1 MANRPS
7 KTHELIRERLSPE
20 AIAEGRKIYLSSA
33 VRELRIDVRR
43 RRFSAIIDGEEST
56 TTVKIEHGKDGPT
69 WICSADGR
77 NHTGCAHVAA
87 LLTAIR
93 EREASEGPSKNKG
106 VKEKESLVDHLM
118 ENADRAHLIQAF
130 RLCLRTYPELQGD
143 LVFTI
148 LENIDADGELYN
160 EVVALMDDPKSSTDY
175 TLPKDGFDPYR
186 LLDEINYLYEQEK
199 YQQCFLLSRAILTQ
213 LLQKMSNG
221 KNLMEHEVDLVIA
234 SSGVLSDLTI
244 PPVPEQL
251 AEQVHGL
258 GMKLLQRFPKLEPQ
272 VQSSLIAL
280 LDDSALDQSEIVAL
294 EKTLRSRWERA
305 RKKAD
310 GGEHAERLAMP
321 LALFYARTQQF
332 GKLHGLFDSYLQNP
346 LLRAPALA
354 EMLHHQLHD
363 VVVKYVEDAL
373 VEPPEDTL
381 REDHED
387 MARCGMY
394 NDLVMMLV
402 ESDQLEGDQRDL
414 LRKAFMSVGHRI
426 YGILD
431 MYKDV
436 VGDEVYLKDLTEI
449 ALEIEEPA
457 KRGVYVAFTKYFV
470 VLCELGRFD
479 DAFKTLDEQGVVDP
493 VILLDYLPNFLPVY
507 KDSLFEPAMQS
518 IIELLPLV
526 SEDMLRELVRRSI
539 TTVWDIDEEASK
551 SILNRHY
558 LDIIDEELAD
568 FVDLLLDDFDAD
580 ELSE

>member
-1 MANRPS
+1 MAKRPS
-7 KTHELIRERLSPE
+7 KTHELIRERLSAD
-20 AIAEGRKIYLSSA
+20 AISEGRKIYLSSA

-43 RRFSAIIDGEEST
+43 RRFSAIIDGEDST

-87 LLTAIR
+87 ILTAIR
-93 EREASEGPSKNKG
+93 EREASEGPSTKSGDKA
-106 VKEKESLVDHLM
+106 KESLVDHLM
-118 ENADRAHLIQAF
+118 ENADRGHLIQAF
-130 RLCLRTYPELQGD
+130 KLCLRTYPELQGD

-148 LENIDADGELYN
+148 LENIDADGQLYD
-160 EVVALMDDPKSSTDY
+160 EVVSLMDDPTSSEDY

-199 YQQCFLLSRAILTQ
+199 YKQSFLLSRAILTQ
-213 LLQKMSNG
+213 LLQKMSSG

-234 SSGVLSDLTI
+234 SSGMLSDLTI

-305 RKKAD
+305 RKKED
-310 GGEHAERLAMP
+310 GAEHAERLAMP
-321 LALFYARTQQF
+321 LALFYARTRQF

-354 EMLHHQLHD
+354 EMLHHQLHY

-373 VEPPEDTL
+373 VVPGEDTL

-402 ESDQLEGDQRDL
+402 ESEELEGDQRDL

-431 MYKDV
+431 VYKEH
-436 VGDEVYLKDLTEI
+436 VGEEVYLKDLAEI
-449 ALEIEEPA
+449 ADEIREPA
-457 KRGVYVAFTKYFV
+457 SRGVYVSFTKYFV
-470 VLCELGRFD
+470 VLCELGRFEE
-479 DAFKTLDEQGVVDP
+479 AFKTLDEQGVVDP
-493 VILLDYLPNFLPVY
+493 VILLDYLPNFLPLH
-507 KDSLFEPAMQS
+507 KEALFEPAIQS
-518 IIELLPLV
+518 IVELLPLV
-526 SEDMLRELVRRSI
+526 AEDMLRELVSRSI
-539 TTVWDIDEEASK
+539 TTVWDINEAESRNT
-551 SILNRHY
+551 LNRHF
-558 LDIIDEELAD
+558 LDIVDEELAD
-568 FVDLLLDDFDAD
+568 FVDLLLGDFDSD
-580 ELSE
+580 ELGL

>member
-7 KTHELIRERLSPE
+7 KTHELIRERLSAE
-20 AIAEGRKIYLSSA
+20 AISEGRKIYLSSA

-56 TTVKIEHGKDGPT
+56 TTVKIDHGKDGPS
-69 WICSADGR
+69 WICSSDGR

-93 EREASEGPSKNKG
+93 EREASEGPSTDDGKI
-106 VKEKESLVDHLM
+106 EKESLVDHLI
-118 ENADRAHLIQAF
+118 ENADRDHLIQAF

-148 LENIDADGELYN
+148 LENIDADGQLYD
-160 EVVALMDDPKSSTDY
+160 EVVALMDDPKSSSEY

-199 YQQCFLLSRAILTQ
+199 YQQTFLLSRAILSN
-213 LLQKMSNG
+213 LLQKMSSG
-221 KNLMEHEVDLVIA
+221 KILMEHEVDMVIA
-234 SSGVLSDLTI
+234 SSGMLSDLTI

-272 VQSSLIAL
+272 IQSSLIAL
-280 LDDSALDQSEIVAL
+280 LDDSALDQSEIVTL

-305 RKKAD
+305 RKKENGAED
-310 GGEHAERLAMP
+310 AERLAMP

-332 GKLHGLFDSYLQNP
+332 GKLHGLFDSHLQNP

-373 VEPPEDTL
+373 IIPGEDTL

-402 ESDQLEGDQRDL
+402 ESEELTTDHRDL
-414 LRKAFMSVGHRI
+414 LRRAFMSVGHRI

-431 MYKDV
+431 LYKGE
-436 VGDEVYLKDLTEI
+436 VGEEVYLKDLAEI
-449 ALEIEEPA
+449 ANELKEPA
-457 KRGVYVAFTKYFV
+457 SRGVYVAYTKYFV

-493 VILLDYLPNFLPVY
+493 VILLDYLPSFLPTY
-507 KDSLFEPAMQS
+507 KEALYEPAMQS
-518 IIELLPLV
+518 IVELLPLV

-539 TTVWDIDEEASK
+539 TTVWDIDESASR
-551 SILNRHY
+551 SILNRHF

-568 FVDLLLDDFDAD
+568 FVDLLLGDFDAD
-580 ELSE
+580 ELDD

>member
-7 KTHELIRERLSPE
+7 KTHELIRERLSAE
-20 AIAEGRKIYLSSA
+20 AISEGRKIYLSSA

-56 TTVKIEHGKDGPT
+56 TTVKIDHGKDGPS

-93 EREASEGPSKNKG
+93 EQEASEGPSRTDGK
-106 VKEKESLVDHLM
+106 KEKESLVDHLI

-148 LENIDADGELYN
+148 LENIDADGQLYD
-160 EVVALMDDPKSSTDY
+160 EVVALMDNPTSSSDY
-175 TLPKDGFDPYR
+175 TLPKEGFDPYR

-199 YQQCFLLSRAILTQ
+199 YQQTFLLSRAILSN
-213 LLQKMSNG
+213 LLQKMSTG
-221 KNLMEHEVDLVIA
+221 KTLMEHEVDMVIA
-234 SSGVLSDLTI
+234 SSGMLSDLTI
-244 PPVPEQL
+244 PPVPEKL

-272 VQSSLIAL
+272 IQSSLIAL
-280 LDDSALDQSEIVAL
+280 LDDSALDESEIVAL

-305 RKKAD
+305 RKKENGA
-310 GGEHAERLAMP
+310 EHAERLAMP
-321 LALFYARTQQF
+321 LALFYARTRQF
-332 GKLHGLFDSYLQNP
+332 NKLHGLFDSYLQNP

-373 VEPPEDTL
+373 IVPSEDTL

-394 NDLVMMLV
+394 NDLVMMLI
-402 ESDQLEGDQRDL
+402 ESEELGSDHRDL

-431 MYKDV
+431 LYKGE
-436 VGDEVYLKDLTEI
+436 VGEEVYLKDLAEI
-449 ALEIEEPA
+449 AEELEEPA
-457 KRGVYVAFTKYFV
+457 SRGVYVAYTKYFV
-470 VLCELGRFD
+470 VLCELGRFE

-493 VILLDYLPNFLPVY
+493 VILLDYLPNFLPKY
-507 KDSLFEPAMQS
+507 QEALYEPAMQS

-526 SEDMLRELVRRSI
+526 SEDMLRELVSRSI
-539 TTVWDIDEEASK
+539 TTVWKINEDASR
-551 SILNRHY
+551 STLNRHF

-568 FVDLLLDDFDAD
+568 FVDLLLGDFDTD
-580 ELSE
+580 ELDL

>member
-1 MANRPS
+1 MAKRPS
-7 KTHELIRERLSPE
+7 KTHELIRERLSAD
-20 AIAEGRKIYLSSA
+20 AISEGRKIYLSSA

-43 RRFSAIIDGEEST
+43 RRFSAIIDGDEST
-56 TTVKIEHGKDGPT
+56 TAVKIEHGKDGPS

-93 EREASEGPSKNKG
+93 EREASEGPSTASG
-106 VKEKESLVDHLM
+106 AKEKESLVDHLM
-118 ENADRAHLIQAF
+118 ENADRNHLIQAF

-148 LENIDADGELYN
+148 LENIDADGQLYD
-160 EVVALMDDPKSSTDY
+160 EVVSLMDDPTSSSDY
-175 TLPKDGFDPYR
+175 TLPVDGFDPYR

-199 YQQCFLLSRAILTQ
+199 YQQCFLLSRAILTK
-213 LLQKMSNG
+213 LLQKMSSG
-221 KNLMEHEVDLVIA
+221 KTLLEHEVDLVIA
-234 SSGVLSDLTI
+234 SSGILSDLTI
-244 PPVPEQL
+244 PPVPEKL

-305 RKKAD
+305 RKKDD
-310 GGEHAERLAMP
+310 GAEHAERLAMP
-321 LALFYARTQQF
+321 LALFYARTRQF

-363 VVVKYVEDAL
+363 VVAKYVEDAL
-373 VEPPEDTL
+373 IEPAEDTL

-402 ESDQLEGDQRDL
+402 ESDQLEGDQRNL
-414 LRKAFMSVGHRI
+414 LRSAFMSVGHRI

-431 MYKDV
+431 VYKDH
-436 VGDEVYLKDLTEI
+436 VGEEAYLKDLAQIAEEI
-449 ALEIEEPA
+449 KEPA
-457 KRGVYVAFTKYFV
+457 SRGVYVAFTKYFV

-493 VILLDYLPNFLPVY
+493 VILLDYLPNFLPAY
-507 KDSLFEPAMQS
+507 KEALFEPALHS

-526 SEDMLRELVRRSI
+526 AEDMLRDLVRRSI
-539 TTVWDIDEEASK
+539 TTIWDINEAESRNT
-551 SILNRHY
+551 LNRHF
-558 LDIIDEELAD
+558 LDIVDEELAD
-568 FVDLLLDDFDAD
+568 FVDLLLGDFDTD
-580 ELSE
+580 ELDL